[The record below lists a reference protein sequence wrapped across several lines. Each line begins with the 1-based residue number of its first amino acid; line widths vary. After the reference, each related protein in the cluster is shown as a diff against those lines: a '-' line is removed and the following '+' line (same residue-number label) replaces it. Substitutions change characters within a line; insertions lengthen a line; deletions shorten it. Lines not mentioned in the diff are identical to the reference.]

1 MTMFVLVFYN
11 FFLLSCCSGS
21 KKGHGS
27 TSEAFVYSLRNNE
40 DIGPFKSMV
49 NKPSKAIYRYSGYGP
64 LFGDTPAD
72 IFIADEADSNS
83 HSQAFFGGCY
93 SVPSGVKSNRT
104 ILAGTPNFTPDDW
117 EVFYL
122 A

>member
-1 MTMFVLVFYN
+1 MAMFILVFLN
-11 FFLLSCCSGS
+11 FFLLSCCSES
-21 KKGHGS
+21 INGHG
-27 TSEAFVYSLRNNE
+27 TTTEAFVFSLRNNE

-49 NKPSKAIYRYSGYGP
+49 SNPSKAIYRSPAYGP
-64 LFGDTPAD
+64 LFGATPAD

-83 HSQAFFGGCY
+83 NSQAFFGLCY
-93 SVPSGVKSNRT
+93 SVPSGVNNNRT
-104 ILAGTPNFTPDDW
+104 ILAGAPNFTPDDW